1 MFFWIRLYIHTAD
14 VTNPAKASSAEQRLH
29 AVQAIP
35 LKDHDVGYLVSVSPV
50 DANEQGNIARGN
62 CVQLAPLL
70 GVHVGCPHFTT
81 IYEGAD
87 IAGVVRAWDPLR
99 HTCA

>member
-35 LKDHDVGYLVSVSPV
+35 LKDHDVGYLVSPV
-50 DANEQGNIARGN
+50 DANDQGNIARGKR
-62 CVQLAPLL
+62 VQHPLL
-70 GVHVGCPHFTT
+70 LGIHVGNVHISLPYTKVLT
-81 IYEGAD
+81 LQA
-87 IAGVVRAWDPLR
+87 L
-99 HTCA
+99 

>member
-1 MFFWIRLYIHTAD
+1 MFLWIRLYIHTAD
-14 VTNPAKASSAEQRLH
+14 VTNPAKTSSAEQRLH

-81 IYEGAD
+81 IYEDAD
-87 IAGVVRAWDPLR
+87 IAGVVRLSS
-99 HTCA
+99 C

>member
-1 MFFWIRLYIHTAD
+1 MFLWIRLYIHTAD
-14 VTNPAKASSAEQRLH
+14 VTNPAKTSSAEQRLH

-35 LKDHDVGYLVSVSPV
+35 LKDHDVGYLVSPV
-50 DANEQGNIARGN
+50 DANDQRNIARGKRF
-62 CVQLAPLL
+62 QLALLL

-87 IAGVVRAWDPLR
+87 IAGVVRLSS
-99 HTCA
+99 C

>member
-1 MFFWIRLYIHTAD
+1 M
-14 VTNPAKASSAEQRLH
+14 TNPAKASSAEQRLH

-35 LKDHDVGYLVSVSPV
+35 LKDHDVGYLVSPV
-50 DANEQGNIARGN
+50 DANEQGNIACGN
-62 CVQLAPLL
+62 RVQLALLL
-70 GVHVGCPHFTT
+70 GVHVGCPHFNT